1 MQADTLARM
10 SRTLGRLLLGAVL
23 SAPLCLCAMSRGQ
36 ADSNAQGGADYDK
49 VDAFQTALRTLRD
62 GLVSGSEGQQ
72 HATVLA
78 LRELR
83 DPSLLPLFEAFVDG
97 DRWALRVDGIL
108 GLAEL
113 DGSGKVDIAKVER
126 LPGERDRDAAIS
138 AMIALKLVDAAQ
150 LRAMLEWI
158 DLPSSQRVL
167 LAGELR
173 RLGGAPDAALLARLA
188 NSKTPEVAGFATCIL
203 LDMQGADAARLST
216 AVRTQIAALPPA
228 SRSAAVAQIAEAS
241 AVDGLVGAA
250 PFVAEL
256 LRLPEL
262 SEDARM
268 RGLGSLLTLSPTHAY
283 PLLQAGVT
291 ADSSQGSLMRH
302 VAVLIASGARPPAE
316 VWAAFDNGD
325 SMMLEI
331 IAAGKALSSGD
342 EKSAYARLVG
352 LERRVLLRA
361 ALDGAR
367 RIGPSAERELALAC
381 LALVLKPGPTPPQ
394 LSETLLLA
402 LFRLAS
408 MAPEELRA
416 PLATEGLDEPTREAM
431 LMALLNAGTKEAA
444 EVARTMKGKT
454 SRLGEGQIA
463 VLHARNADSL
473 EQAELDELMRVAGGA
488 VKVAM
493 PVRQQAAWLWMKH
506 AKRSDEATA
515 ALRQP
520 ASRAS
525 NADGDAVGEAKR
537 GGEKGE
543 TP

>member
-1 MQADTLARM
+1 VQADTLARM

-83 DPSLLPLFEAFVDG
+83 DPSLVPLFEAFIDG

-173 RLGGAPDAALLARLA
+173 RLGGEPDAALLARLA

-203 LDMQGADAARLST
+203 LDMKSGEAARFSS

-241 AVDGLVGAA
+241 AVDGLAGAA

-283 PLLQAGVT
+283 PLLQAGIS

-325 SMMLEI
+325 PMMLEI

-342 EKSAYARLVG
+342 EKSAYAQLVG

-444 EVARTMKGKT
+444 DVANTMKGKT

-463 VLHARNADSL
+463 VLHARNAATL
-473 EQAELDELMRVAGGA
+473 TPAELEELMLVAGGA
-488 VKVAM
+488 VKVAL

-506 AKRSDEATA
+506 ANRSADATA
-515 ALRQP
+515 ALSQP

-525 NADGDAVGEAKR
+525 GAAEGPGRE
-537 GGEKGE
+537 GEKGQ